1 MKKKGKREKGKK
13 EGKINSLIKE
23 KGEMCGYFYSS
34 LHPTRWI
41 LATKR
46 VCISLKNHPPPSRSW
61 VYLFIIVFFAE
72 FCGQNDFRKN
82 IFWGK
87 VSFKNLVLEV
97 KFQFCFSIIQKISL
111 NFSPRPR
118 SNLPRKMKH

>member
-1 MKKKGKREKGKK
+1 MKKKGTREKGKK

-23 KGEMCGYFYSS
+23 KGEMCRYFYSS
-34 LHPTRWI
+34 LHPYKMNFSNKKGVYF
-41 LATKR
+41 LE
-46 VCISLKNHPPPSRSW
+46 ISPPPSRSW
-61 VYLFIIVFFAE
+61 VYLFIIVFFDE

-97 KFQFCFSIIQKISL
+97 KFQICFSIIQKISL
-111 NFSPRPR
+111 NFSPGPR